1 MVMFTHAPRMHAGR
15 WLESRAAVFA
25 CCLLPAEMTEWG
37 TFTSSRPHIM
47 ADEATAAAALKQR
60 GSSLFQAADFAG
72 AAAAFGSAAE
82 LEPGVAAHHSNCSLA
97 WLKLAGNPAHD
108 GSPPQPPPPPPPPQ
122 QQQHAVAAL
131 ASAERCV
138 ALEPRWSKAH
148 YRRGAALLRL
158 GRGAEA
164 LAAFERAEQLLRLE
178 EDEAVAAAVP
188 EGGGGA
194 GERGG
199 LPSPGGKGGGKQQRQ
214 RQELEGA
221 MAAARAAVL
230 SSSPPP
236 PPPQP
241 SSTTTTTGRRDGDED
256 AEAAARDATAAAM
269 ARRRKQKDK
278 KKRQRQRK
286 QQQQQQ
292 QQQQQPL
299 AGELGGAEGQPYVGF
314 PVGVVQD
321 PGSRR
326 RCVVARRDLRV
337 GEVVWQAQAWA
348 SAVSDPFLRTT
359 CAFCFGSLPAA
370 AAAASQAPA
379 TPPPEVVSCP
389 RCEVP
394 SYCDAECRAAVR
406 QAFPSMLQSI
416 LTEIY
421 RCHTCSCHEILRV
434 ETPGQAAPIHELE
447 CAALRQAV
455 RMTAAAKQ
463 ESTGVRLLVRMLA
476 QRRLEQQQPP
486 PPQHGQIRRRRRRRR
501 RRQLPEADQAG
512 AEGAPPPAA
521 LVPGQLRGLRPR
533 PTGPPAGLP
542 RRARGVDAADRR
554 RPEQA
559 LDGHDGGGGGAA
571 PQPGGAAGAAG
582 GAAAHDRRG
591 AMQLRGDRGSGAPL
605 PRRPPR

>member
-1 MVMFTHAPRMHAGR
+1 
-15 WLESRAAVFA
+15 
-25 CCLLPAEMTEWG
+25 
-37 TFTSSRPHIM
+37 M

-108 GSPPQPPPPPPPPQ
+108 GSPPPPPQ

-138 ALEPRWSKAH
+138 ALEPHWSKAH

-178 EDEAVAAAVP
+178 EDEAAAAAAVP

-230 SSSPPP
+230 SSPPPPPP

-241 SSTTTTTGRRDGDED
+241 SRTTTTTGRRDGDEDGED

-286 QQQQQQ
+286 QRKQQQQQ
-292 QQQQQPL
+292 QRPL

-314 PVGVVQD
+314 PVGVVLD

-326 RCVVARRDLRV
+326 RCVVARRDLIV

-359 CAFCFGSLPAA
+359 CAYCFGSLPAA
-370 AAAASQAPA
+370 AASQAPT

-406 QAFPSMLQSI
+406 QAFPSMMQSI

-421 RCHTCSCHEILRV
+421 LCHTYSCHEILRA

-476 QRRLEQQQPP
+476 QRRLEQRQPSP
-486 PPQHGQIRRRRRRRR
+486 PPQHGHIRRRRR
-501 RRQLPEADQAG
+501 QPEADQAG
-512 AEGAPPPAA
+512 AEGAIPPPLWCRASYEGYVRA
-521 LVPGQLRGLRPR
+521 LQAHLQDFPAERVASMRQIA
-533 PTGPPAGLP
+533 AGLSKLWT
-542 RRARGVDAADRR
+542 ATT
-554 RPEQA
+554 
-559 LDGHDGGGGGAA
+559 
-571 PQPGGAAGAAG
+571 
-582 GAAAHDRRG
+582 AAAERPSSPVELRAQQEVLLHMIGAVQCNSAGIVDLEHHYRG
-591 AMQLRGDRGSGAPL
+591 AHRGETPNRHKPN
-605 PRRPPR
+605 

>member
-1 MVMFTHAPRMHAGR
+1 MEGWKAGR
-15 WLESRAAVFA
+15 PAAGPGGGA
-25 CCLLPAEMTEWG
+25 AP
-37 TFTSSRPHIM
+37 IM

-108 GSPPQPPPPPPPPQ
+108 GSPPPPPQ

-138 ALEPRWSKAH
+138 ALEPHWSKAH

-178 EDEAVAAAVP
+178 EDEAAAAAAAVP

-230 SSSPPP
+230 SSPPPPPP

-241 SSTTTTTGRRDGDED
+241 SRTTTTTGRRDGDEDGED

-286 QQQQQQ
+286 QRKQQQQQ
-292 QQQQQPL
+292 QRPL

-314 PVGVVQD
+314 PVGVVLD

-326 RCVVARRDLRV
+326 RCVVARRDLIV

-359 CAFCFGSLPAA
+359 CAYCFGSLPAA
-370 AAAASQAPA
+370 AASQAPT

-406 QAFPSMLQSI
+406 QAFSI
-416 LTEIY
+416 Y
-421 RCHTCSCHEILRV
+421 D
-434 ETPGQAAPIHELE
+434 
-447 CAALRQAV
+447 AV
-455 RMTAAAKQ
+455 
-463 ESTGVRLLVRMLA
+463 
-476 QRRLEQQQPP
+476 
-486 PPQHGQIRRRRRRRR
+486 HF
-501 RRQLPEADQAG
+501 D
-512 AEGAPPPAA
+512 
-521 LVPGQLRGLRPR
+521 
-533 PTGPPAGLP
+533 
-542 RRARGVDAADRR
+542 
-554 RPEQA
+554 
-559 LDGHDGGGGGAA
+559 
-571 PQPGGAAGAAG
+571 
-582 GAAAHDRRG
+582 
-591 AMQLRGDRGSGAPL
+591 
-605 PRRPPR
+605 